1 MHVATATGEV
11 YLVSQLRTLDPIT
24 VLLQEFGGGKGRIVL
39 ECYGLAWT
47 TYFGAM
53 GSETLREFVTTCSA
67 DYLANRMWPAKQR
80 RTKADYG
87 YLLRIV
93 EAVQEALKLPMC
105 RNCDTFLPQGCGG
118 NFKAQGE
125 YCLLNRTGLE
135 TKALH
140 HMKPSEEAVFSKV
153 LKTHA
158 IDSGTLLCDDCPPAS
173 YPTDKTRCTECPRR
187 SQNR

>member
-1 MHVATATGEV
+1 VSAVDINFSAKELNWLNNYAGNHDLTVHATVRQAVRLFSLIEATPGALEW
-11 YLVSQLRTLDPIT
+11 LTKQTREQL
-24 VLLQEFGGGKGRIVL
+24 
-39 ECYGLAWT
+39 
-47 TYFGAM
+47 
-53 GSETLREFVTTCSA
+53 GSKDEP
-67 DYLANRMWPAKQR
+67 MPA
-80 RTKADYG
+80 
-87 YLLRIV
+87 
-93 EAVQEALKLPMC
+93 
-105 RNCDTFLPQGCGG
+105 
-118 NFKAQGE
+118 
-125 YCLLNRTGLE
+125 LE

>member
-1 MHVATATGEV
+1 MREGPQTTVTRSCSGCVHLAATPYRVQGDSGVDYSCGHSARASKPPHESYIGDSRTVTPDWCPVVAA
-11 YLVSQLRTLDPIT
+11 P
-24 VLLQEFGGGKGRIVL
+24 
-39 ECYGLAWT
+39 
-47 TYFGAM
+47 
-53 GSETLREFVTTCSA
+53 
-67 DYLANRMWPAKQR
+67 
-80 RTKADYG
+80 
-87 YLLRIV
+87 
-93 EAVQEALKLPMC
+93 
-105 RNCDTFLPQGCGG
+105 
-118 NFKAQGE
+118 
-125 YCLLNRTGLE
+125 E